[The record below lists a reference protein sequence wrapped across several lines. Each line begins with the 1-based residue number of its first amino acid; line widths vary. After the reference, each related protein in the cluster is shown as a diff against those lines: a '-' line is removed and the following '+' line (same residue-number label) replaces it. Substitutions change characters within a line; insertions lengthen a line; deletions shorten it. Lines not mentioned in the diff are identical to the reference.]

1 MILLV
6 CLLLLSSAYNIA
18 FIGNDKSKFQFLQES
33 FQVFSGQSK
42 FNQYLSITEIS
53 DATLSELSLIIDS
66 RDSEISLSQSM
77 DLANKNEIPVLIL
90 SPGQNSKF
98 LFFLESSYEC
108 ITSTIAN
115 AVDFFKMTEVGVVW
129 SYSQKNKIIVDMLKS
144 VCDRKLLFVSISNFE
159 NPKEIE
165 KIFGKMLKAEG
176 IQDFLFIGD
185 NENCNNY
192 SKGLEASYL
201 TRQGNLAIFLNEC
214 VYQIN
219 TNGAFILSKVGVLY
233 SNTSTEYNFNM
244 IKPYFSVFQENGLS
258 TYQIAHMFEKVI
270 NPCSFDIVNIQNNK
284 RVIVGKADNNDF
296 NITNTAIYFGGK
308 NETTRFSRP
317 QIVISANTGFLNP
330 PGYSNVY
337 QNVKYQKGTYFAVE
351 KVNKDRFYFPK
362 YDLILYDKVDCGVSV
377 FDANYSRDC
386 FIKHAPHMGNAYVPT
401 INTITINI
409 LKQLQ
414 SLKINIPFIGGGGSV
429 SVLSN
434 KTNFPMFTRMTSSS
448 TLFTIAWSKLI
459 DLYGWSN
466 IMIFYTNDS
475 YGLAI
480 YEVMKK
486 ESLVEGFNILNK
498 EEERMI
504 NPITNTSQLSIYYD
518 RINSAINIGCNIMFL
533 AMSDPSPFFW
543 LEGLYDVGVKR
554 GDFVYIFFSLT
565 GLDGLNATGGNY
577 TKRAELMHGSLFIY
591 NAAWV
596 GEFGEKVKKDYLN
609 KSNDIWARSF
619 FIDAVLSASN
629 TIDFLLNQGKFF
641 ENSTEFMNAQRNTR
655 MEGCTGTISFDHYSN
670 DRNLYYFNLY
680 NFYQDNASE
689 WHGDAVLLISPLSP
703 IYYTALQEPIFAQG
717 KIPSDMKENYM
728 NCPFRESKI
737 QDSKTGE
744 GIKII
749 VSVGLLIIAT
759 ILTFYVSKKVKY
771 TKIIPLSVVCQAS
784 FQDYLALGF
793 TFVESIQ
800 LIAIGPS
807 FIVFNRFL
815 SNASEYISLNLS
827 KAVAFRNTTFWIIFY
842 SMLFSTYVWL
852 LILVLTGFR
861 ICGFSKTACKRL
873 EQIKVLSIP
882 ILSNYLFIPVTVCI
896 LSILACDK
904 ATGPDLTDTY
914 LNYDCNTRC
923 WRNKHLVYVVLACFL
938 IITYIPMAILYRT
951 LWQEDT
957 NGLNIRANS
966 KFLVLKNIVF
976 VILIVIAKIIKESS
990 PLAYSIVF
998 TIIML
1003 GLLIYIFYLKD
1014 PFNYDRANYILIIMY
1029 TCVVWNTLI
1038 CTLSNSI
1045 EIISYPWL
1053 ILQLVGWVI
1062 IISVGLFFI
1071 KKLPQNMIIVKRGR
1085 EISDLFKFA
1094 FGKGTYRKSTY
1105 DATKVAE

>member
-1 MILLV
+1 MIIV
-6 CLLLLSSAYNIA
+6 VWFIYFVDAYNVGY
-18 FIGNDKSKFQFLQES
+18 IGNDNEKLQFLQDFFNLFS
-33 FQVFSGQSK
+33 KHSIFNHYKGFQDINADIIK
-42 FNQYLSITEIS
+42 
-53 DATLSELSLIIDS
+53 DLSLIIHDN
-66 RDSEISLSQSM
+66 DLDISISQSIEFAKLNNLPM
-77 DLANKNEIPVLIL
+77 LVL
-90 SPGQNSKF
+90 SPGENSDF
-98 LFFLESSYEC
+98 IFFLEPSYEC
-108 ITSTIAN
+108 LASTIKN
-115 AVDFFKMTEVGVVW
+115 ALNSLNIVEVGVFW
-129 SYSQKNKIIVDMLKS
+129 IYSQKNKKIVDSLKKTWDKKLISAS
-144 VCDRKLLFVSISNFE
+144 VRGLETIE
-159 NPKEIE
+159 EIKKIYG
-165 KIFGKMLKAEG
+165 KIFKSEG
-176 IQDFLFIGD
+176 IQNYLFIGD
-185 NENCNNY
+185 SEICQTF
-192 SKGLEASYL
+192 SESFESSYL
-201 TRQGNLAIFLNEC
+201 ARQGNTAIFLNEC
-214 VYQIN
+214 IYQVK
-219 TNGAFILSKVGVLY
+219 TNGAFILSKTGILY

-258 TYQIAHMFEKVI
+258 TYQIARMFEKII

-284 RVIVGKADNNDF
+284 RIIVGKADNNDF

-308 NETTRFSRP
+308 NESTYYSRP

-337 QNVKYQKGTYFAVE
+337 QNVKYQEGTYFAVE

-414 SLKINIPFIGGGGSV
+414 SLEINIPFIGGGGSV

-434 KTNFPMFTRMTSSS
+434 KTDFPMFTRMTSSS

-504 NPITNTSQLSIYYD
+504 NPITDISQLPIYYD
-518 RINSAINIGCNIMFL
+518 RINNAIDIGCNIMFL

-543 LEGLYDVGVKR
+543 LEGLYDVGVKK

-565 GLDGLNATGGNY
+565 GLDGLNTTGGNY

-629 TIDFLLNQGKFF
+629 TIDFLLIQGKFF

-703 IYYTALQEPIFAQG
+703 VYYTVLKEPIFANG
-717 KIPSDMKENYM
+717 EFPSDMKENYM
-728 NCPFRESKI
+728 DCPFRESKI
-737 QDSKTGE
+737 RDSKTGE
-744 GIKII
+744 GIKIGI
-749 VSVGLLIIAT
+749 SISLLIIST
-759 ILTFYVSKKVKY
+759 IITFYTSRKISY
-771 TKIIPLSVVCQAS
+771 TEIQLLSISCNAK
-784 FQDYLALGF
+784 FHDFLTLGF
-793 TFVESIQ
+793 IFVESIQ
-800 LIAIGPS
+800 LIAIGPNFVS
-807 FIVFNRFL
+807 FNAFL
-815 SNASEYISLNLS
+815 NNASEYLSLNLS
-827 KAVAFRNTTFWIIFY
+827 KAVTFRNTTFWVIFY
-842 SMLFSTYVWL
+842 SMLFSTYFWL
-852 LILVLTGFR
+852 LILVLST
-861 ICGFSKTACKRL
+861 IKLCGCFEYISKKIDD
-873 EQIKVLSIP
+873 IKIYTMP
-882 ILSNYLFIPVTVCI
+882 ILSNYLFIPVTVSI
-896 LSILACDK
+896 LSIFACDK
-904 ATGPDLTDTY
+904 AIGLNLKDTY
-914 LNYDCNTRC
+914 LNYDCKMMC
-923 WRNKHLVYVVLACFL
+923 WGNKHIGYAIPACIL
-938 IITYIPMAILYRT
+938 IIIYIPMAILYRT
-951 LWQEDT
+951 LWQED
-957 NGLNIRANS
+957 NKDLNIRANS
-966 KFLVLKNIVF
+966 KFLVVKNLAF
-976 VILIVIAKIIKESS
+976 VCIIVIGKLIHESYQ
-990 PLAYSIVF
+990 LIFSIVF
-998 TIIML
+998 EIIIL
-1003 GLLIYIFYLKD
+1003 GLFRYIFYIKL
-1014 PFNYDRANYILIIMY
+1014 PFNYDRANYLLKMMYLCII
-1029 TCVVWNTLI
+1029 WNTFVCI
-1038 CTLSNSI
+1038 LSNSI
-1045 EIISYPWL
+1045 NTISYAWL
-1053 ILQLVGWVI
+1053 ILQLVGWLI
-1062 IISVGLFFI
+1062 IIPVGLYLMF
-1071 KKLPQNMIIVKRGR
+1071 KLPNNYLIIPHGR
-1085 EISDLFKFA
+1085 DIAVLFKFEAGKA
-1094 FGKGTYRKSTY
+1094 FYRQRTFNT
-1105 DATKVAE
+1105 AN